1 MRWPDGRPL
10 VISSGT
16 VGWPRSSSWTCLEDS
31 DKVNWSWD
39 DTMSGEHL
47 RASGW
52 IVCEKGILMRIGD
65 LNDYIVVIIVDHS
78 YYHNL

>member
-1 MRWPDGRPL
+1 
-10 VISSGT
+10 
-16 VGWPRSSSWTCLEDS
+16 
-31 DKVNWSWD
+31 
-39 DTMSGEHL
+39 MSGEHL